1 MPTYDEVSRFLSRF
15 FPKMDVWGI
24 LFLDR
29 TKNQNALSELSITAD
44 IRNQIIRSIQTED
57 FVETV
62 SSQLSGFGDLW
73 VFGKDYD
80 GITLYIKI
88 AMGNPN
94 DKTICISFHKAEK
107 PIQYIFK

>member
-1 MPTYDEVSRFLSRF
+1 MPTNEEVGRFLSRF

-24 LFLDR
+24 LFIDR
-29 TKNQNALSELSITAD
+29 IKNQNALSELSITAE
-44 IRNQIIRSIQTED
+44 IRRQIIRSIQVED
-57 FVETV
+57 FVERV
-62 SSQLSGFGDLW
+62 SSDLSGFGDLW

-88 AMGNPN
+88 AMGQPN

-107 PIQYIFK
+107 PIQYRFK

>member
-29 TKNQNALSELSITAD
+29 AKNQNALSELSITAD
-44 IRNQIIRSIQTED
+44 IRKQIIRSILAD
-57 FVETV
+57 DYVETV
-62 SSQLSGFGDLW
+62 PSELSGFGELW
-73 VFGKDYD
+73 VFGKEYD

-88 AMGNPN
+88 AMGQPN

-107 PIQYIFK
+107 PIQYRFK